1 MRYRDLTKTR
11 GPNDGTRTLLE
22 SVLIPEVAAAFK
34 DWKNNTTHLKCV
46 LIGGVALSYYTKPR
60 STTDSDLLFLAKED
74 IPTEV
79 SKFRRHRPGAFEH
92 KQTGVEIEVLTPESI
107 KMTQEL
113 AEAIYERST
122 KVDGIRV
129 ASPAGLIAS
138 KLERWSLQ
146 DRADIDA
153 ILSIT
158 AIDLSPYPLTQKHLD
173 RFNSIVKEQQ

>member
-1 MRYRDLTKTR
+1 
-11 GPNDGTRTLLE
+11 
-22 SVLIPEVAAAFK
+22 VLIPEVAAAFN
-34 DWKNNTTHLKCV
+34 DWKKNTTDLKYV

-74 IPTEV
+74 IPAEV
-79 SKFRRHRPGAFEH
+79 PKFKRHRTGAFEH

-113 AEAIYERST
+113 ADAIYERSAP
-122 KVDGIRV
+122 VDDIRV

-153 ILSIT
+153 ILAIT
-158 AIDLSPYPLTQKHLD
+158 EIDLTPYPLTEKHLD
-173 RFNSIVKEQQ
+173 RFNSIVKERDEPRT